1 MAELAY
7 LTATVY
13 GHVQGVYYRAFTSHI
28 AKSLG
33 LRGYVRN
40 LPRMNAVEIHAE
52 GEREK
57 LEELIRQLEIGPP
70 ESLVDN
76 IDVKWSP
83 FTGQF
88 SIFEARY

>member
-13 GHVQGVYYRAFTSHI
+13 GHVQGVYYRAFTSQA

-33 LRGYVRN
+33 LRGYARN

-52 GEREK
+52 GDREK
-57 LEELIRQLEIGPP
+57 LEELIRQLQIGPP
-70 ESLVDN
+70 EAVVDH
-76 IDVKWSP
+76 IDVKWFP
-83 FTGQF
+83 FSGQF
-88 SIFEARY
+88 SNFEIRY